1 MAPFDVNALAG
12 TVSYALVFG
21 GIGFLFGAT
30 LEMAGFGDTRKLAA
44 QFYLTEMTV
53 LKVMFTAIVVAAVL
67 IAGAASLGLLDM
79 NRVFVNPTFLP
90 SELVG
95 GLIMG
100 VGFVIGGFCPGT
112 SLVAA
117 STFKLDGVLFVLG
130 GLVGVGLFGE
140 SVASFERFWLSG
152 SLGRFTLPEWLGLSA
167 GVTVLLVVL
176 MALGAF
182 WAAERIERRFGPK
195 GASAAAP
202 PERRARAAGPK
213 SKAAGALLA
222 AALALALRG
231 DPTPEQ
237 RWRWQPAAVHAR
249 VAERAVFA
257 SPAELVALRRDNAL
271 RVDVLDLRAE
281 REFNLFHVGGARR
294 LAPGGLQAEA
304 RRLREEPPSTITF
317 LAGDGEAE
325 ALEAWKAL
333 QAEGASNVY
342 VLEGGMRRWLE
353 LYPVPACVAA
363 PDPAAAPGTLGW
375 RFAYATGDALP
386 SAWPERERSRSFRFP
401 CGVPPGSAGGGGEF
415 TWPAHPYPRRVKP
428 QVRSVVKG
436 GCG

>member
-1 MAPFDVNALAG
+1 MAPFDVNALSG
-12 TVSYALVFG
+12 TVAYALVFG

-67 IAGAASLGLLDM
+67 VAAAAGFGLLDM

-95 GLIMG
+95 GLVMG
-100 VGFVIGGFCPGT
+100 VGFVVGGFCPGT

-117 STFKLDGVLFVLG
+117 ATFKIDGVLFVLG
-130 GLVGVGLFGE
+130 GLVGVALFGE
-140 SVASFERFWLSG
+140 TVSAYEPFWLSG
-152 SLGRFTLPEWLGLSA
+152 NLGRFTLPEWLGLST

-182 WAAERIERRFGPK
+182 AFAGWVERRFGPPRE
-195 GASAAAP
+195 A
-202 PERRARAAGPK
+202 ARAGPSRPALAG
-213 SKAAGALLA
+213 AGALVA
-222 AALALALRG
+222 VAALLALRG
-231 DPTPEQ
+231 DPAPDQ
-237 RWRWQPAAVHAR
+237 RWRWLPAAVHQQ
-249 VAERAVFA
+249 VADRAIFA
-257 SPAELVALRRDNAL
+257 SPAELVALRKDNGL

-281 REFNLFHVGGARR
+281 RDFNLFHVGGAQR
-294 LAPGGLQAEA
+294 LAAGELEGVA
-304 RRLREEPPSTITF
+304 RRLLEEPPSTITF

-325 ALEAWKAL
+325 PLEAWKAL
-333 QAEGASNVY
+333 RARGVANVY
-342 VLEGGMRRWLE
+342 VLEGGVNRWLE
-353 LYPVPACVAA
+353 LYPPPACAAA
-363 PDPAAAPGTLGW
+363 PDPSPAPGALAW

-386 SAWPERERSRSFRFP
+386 SAWPERERSRGFRLP
-401 CGVPPGSAGGGGEF
+401 CGEPAASVEGGAAF
-415 TWPAHPYPRRVKP
+415 TWPAHPYTKRVKP